1 MTSIKSLSGKGV
13 TSIDV
18 LSSDKPRPQGCVA
31 FPVGSNAAVFLHV
44 KGLVDL
50 DAEITKAA
58 KKLEKTR
65 ANIDKQR
72 KMVTDPGYL
81 EKVAVATQQQDKQ
94 KLVDLETEAKG
105 FEGTIEQFK
114 QLKLE

>member
-1 MTSIKSLSGKGV
+1 MSSIKSLSGKGV
-13 TSIDV
+13 NSIEI

-31 FPVGSNAAVFLHV
+31 FPVGSSAAVFLHV

-50 DAEITKAA
+50 DAEITKAS
-58 KKLEKTR
+58 KKLEKTKGT
-65 ANIDKQR
+65 IDKQR

-81 EKVAVATQQQDKQ
+81 DKVAVATQQQDKQ
-94 KLVDLETEAKG
+94 RLADLEAEAKG
-105 FEGTIEQFK
+105 FEATIEQFK